1 MIGLVNL
8 VCSFVFVTCFNTAAE
23 SQVLRIRKIFLK
35 SILRQDIAW
44 YADDADRKKYYH
56 CDRMWNYYRY
66 DVTQTGDFASRIS
79 DDLAKI
85 QVAADNLVARFS
97 FY

>member
-44 YADDADRKKYYH
+44 Y
-56 CDRMWNYYRY
+56 

-97 FY
+97 F

>member
-44 YADDADRKKYYH
+44 Y
-56 CDRMWNYYRY
+56 

-85 QVAADNLVARFS
+85 QVVADNLVARFS

>member
-1 MIGLVNL
+1 MVGLVNL

-44 YADDADRKKYYH
+44 Y
-56 CDRMWNYYRY
+56 

-97 FY
+97 F